1 MDDYYC
7 YAYPDIT
14 FTNTKNI
21 SSCPDEKYFNVEFDY
36 TNMYVLSEKN
46 FETFSDTKRYKF
58 SNISKD
64 QIMQE
69 TTIVSWLCQM
79 DVPEDA
85 FRYVVANIFKCARD
99 MVYSTHKNQR
109 VLSIRVVLSV
119 TRASEDDSDD
129 DDDYNYEE
137 VDGYEENNGLIPAA
151 KSCIEELEVVKVEKV
166 EECAICFNDVIV
178 GVPMPCLSHT
188 FHMKCI
194 RRWLNRGNSC
204 PLCRFQLPTRT
215 SK

>member
-1 MDDYYC
+1 MDDYY
-7 YAYPDIT
+7 PDIT
-14 FTNTKNI
+14 YTNTQNI
-21 SSCPDEKYFNVEFDY
+21 SSCPNEKYFNIEFDY

-46 FETFSDTKRYKF
+46 FEIFSDTKNYKF
-58 SNISKD
+58 SNVSTD
-64 QIMQE
+64 QLMQE
-69 TTIVSWLCQM
+69 STIESWLSQM

-99 MVYSTHKNQR
+99 MVKGAYMNRK

-119 TRASEDDSDD
+119 TRASEDETDD
-129 DDDYNYEE
+129 EDDNDEE
-137 VDGYEENNGLIPAA
+137 VDVDEENNGLIPAA

-204 PLCRFQLPTRT
+204 PLYRFQLPTRT
-215 SK
+215 SE